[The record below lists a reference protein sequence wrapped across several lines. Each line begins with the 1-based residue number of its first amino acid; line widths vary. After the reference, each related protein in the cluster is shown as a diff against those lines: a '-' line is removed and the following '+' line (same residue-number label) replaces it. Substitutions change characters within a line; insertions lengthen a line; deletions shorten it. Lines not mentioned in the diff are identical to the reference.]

1 MIFKTAQSVS
11 LMPCPLV
18 AASTPLQIANESLKS
33 QGKAKKGGAKQPTN
47 TVSRKNS
54 VTHNGR
60 HLKQIAKAC
69 STVGRR
75 DLQANALARYS
86 KALLNINKP
95 VAAAASLRG
104 KRGPGVAPG
113 VSSLVTHHGW
123 YPTSHFLHFKPFT
136 SHLASH
142 NSQLSTHPVLPLTLR
157 TLLFPPPPHI
167 LITFLLET
175 HPPPQAALLLFSPPL
190 PREACCVLRRYF
202 ILKNKDKRDAQTL
215 PLALLFFSIIL
226 HHEAYCV
233 LHHHIKATS
242 TLSTTPPAP
251 FQPRQAQ
258 FESKRFIAQESLY
271 TATSDGACLL
281 QSVTTLHQ
289 FHHHLPY

>member
-1 MIFKTAQSVS
+1 
-11 LMPCPLV
+11 MPCPLV
-18 AASTPLQIANESLKS
+18 AASTPLQIANESVKS

-142 NSQLSTHPVLPLTLR
+142 NSQLFTHPVLPLTLR

-167 LITFLLET
+167 LITFLHAT
-175 HPPPQAALLLFSPPL
+175 HLLPGCPLPFLSSPSPRSVLRVAALF
-190 PREACCVLRRYF
+190 YF
-202 ILKNKDKRDAQTL
+202 EK
-215 PLALLFFSIIL
+215 
-226 HHEAYCV
+226 
-233 LHHHIKATS
+233 
-242 TLSTTPPAP
+242 
-251 FQPRQAQ
+251 
-258 FESKRFIAQESLY
+258 
-271 TATSDGACLL
+271 
-281 QSVTTLHQ
+281 
-289 FHHHLPY
+289 

>member
-1 MIFKTAQSVS
+1 
-11 LMPCPLV
+11 MPCPLV
-18 AASTPLQIANESLKS
+18 AASTPLQIANESVKS

-142 NSQLSTHPVLPLTLR
+142 NSQLFTHHVLHLTLR
-157 TLLFPPPPHI
+157 TLLLPPPTSHTYHLSPRNPPPPR
-167 LITFLLET
+167 LPSSFSLL
-175 HPPPQAALLLFSPPL
+175 PFPAM
-190 PREACCVLRRYF
+190 RVACCGV
-202 ILKNKDKRDAQTL
+202 IL
-215 PLALLFFSIIL
+215 F
-226 HHEAYCV
+226 
-233 LHHHIKATS
+233 
-242 TLSTTPPAP
+242 
-251 FQPRQAQ
+251 
-258 FESKRFIAQESLY
+258 
-271 TATSDGACLL
+271 
-281 QSVTTLHQ
+281 
-289 FHHHLPY
+289 